1 MICVT
6 MSAAA
11 SEETSVRQL
20 PELQVIWLVIPLKKV
35 IQAPVNAVVD
45 TVNVADAVVV
55 LIPVL
60 LVTVIVVVDSDP
72 SVNVTAAGA
81 AVAQFNWKDS

>member
-1 MICVT
+1 
-6 MSAAA
+6 
-11 SEETSVRQL
+11 
-20 PELQVIWLVIPLKKV
+20 VIWFILPLKKV
-35 IQAPVNAVVD
+35 IQAPATFVLN
-45 TVNVADAVVV
+45 TVKYALAVVV

-81 AVAQFNWKDS
+81 AVAQFN